1 MSKRI
6 IILILFFSILSQ
18 LVIVDDL
25 KANTAEQRLIEVEK
39 QLQAVANQ
47 IKQYEGEKTNLEKA
61 ILSNDSALKQVNSE
75 LAQVQARLVKAEE
88 ALEEALAGY
97 DQSLENLA
105 AVQQNIIQEQ
115 TKLGK
120 IKNEITD
127 VKDELFETQKNL
139 NLAKEDLQEQA
150 VELYI
155 NGVMSPSTALFIDL
169 NELSDFLAALGYAS
183 SIVDSAYEIVEQ
195 LNAFERLAE
204 TQTEFLTIR
213 EEERESS
220 ITNLQEEEE
229 KKNQISIEAEE
240 FADDVE
246 RKKNIVESEKRQ
258 VENKKAR
265 VLAER
270 QKAQK
275 LLNQA
280 NQQLE
285 KLDKEH
291 ADLEKLEDAIQADI
305 DRLMSVGGVA
315 PGKLSWPITGSYVSS
330 GYKWR
335 RLGGTTSF
343 HGAIDIPSS
352 TGTPIKAAAG
362 GVVIVARYYGAA
374 GRTVFIDHG
383 GGMTTLY
390 FHMNRIYVSV
400 GQTVVTGDVI
410 GSVGTTGRTTGPH
423 LHFEVRL
430 KNPSSVNCSRPYLDP
445 TSRGRMNPYCFLDG

>member
-6 IILILFFSILSQ
+6 IIFVLFFSLISQ
-18 LVIVDDL
+18 LVVIDEL
-25 KANTAEQRLIEVEK
+25 NANTAEQRLIEVEK

-61 ILSNDSALKQVNSE
+61 ILSNDSALNQVNSE
-75 LAQVQARLVKAEE
+75 LSQVQARLVQAEA

-97 DQSLENLA
+97 DQSLKNLG

-120 IKNEITD
+120 IKNEITN

-139 NLAKEDLQEQA
+139 NIAKDDLQKQA

-213 EEERESS
+213 EVERETS

-246 RKKNIVESEKRQ
+246 RKKNIVESEKQQ
-258 VENKKAR
+258 VENKKAK
-265 VLAER
+265 VLSER

-390 FHMNRIYVSV
+390 FHMNKIYVSV
-400 GQTVVTGDVI
+400 GQTIVTGDVI

>member
-1 MSKRI
+1 MSRRI
-6 IILILFFSILSQ
+6 IIPILFFSLLSQ
-18 LVIVDDL
+18 IVLVDDL
-25 KANTAEQRLIEVEK
+25 NANTAEERLIEVEK

-47 IKQYEGEKTNLEKA
+47 IKQYEGEKTNLEKN
-61 ILSNDSALKQVNSE
+61 ILANDSALNQVNRE
-75 LAQVQARLVKAEE
+75 LAEVQTRLVKAEQE
-88 ALEEALAGY
+88 LDEALAGY

-127 VKDELFETQKNL
+127 VKEDLFETQKSL
-139 NLAKEDLQEQA
+139 NIAKEDLQEQA

-195 LNAFERLAE
+195 LNAFERLSE
-204 TQTEFLTIR
+204 TQTEFLTVR
-213 EEERESS
+213 EEERETS

-229 KKNQISIEAEE
+229 KKNEISIEAEE

-246 RKKNIVESEKRQ
+246 TKKNIVESEKQQ

-265 VLAER
+265 VLTER
-270 QKAQK
+270 RNAQN

-280 NQQLE
+280 NKQLE

-343 HGAIDIPSS
+343 HGAIDIPSN

-390 FHMNRIYVSV
+390 FHMNKIYVSV
-400 GQTVVTGDVI
+400 GETVVTGDVI

-423 LHFEVRL
+423 LHFEVRV
-430 KNPSSVNCSRPYLDP
+430 KNPSSVGCSRPYLDP
-445 TSRGRMNPYCFLDG
+445 TSRGRMNPYCFLD

>member
-150 VELYI
+150 VALYI

-213 EEERESS
+213 EEERETS

-265 VLAER
+265 VLSER

>member
-1 MSKRI
+1 MTKRI

-213 EEERESS
+213 EEERETS

-390 FHMNRIYVSV
+390 FHMNKIYVSV

>member
-6 IILILFFSILSQ
+6 TILILFFSILSQ

-127 VKDELFETQKNL
+127 VKDELFETQKSL

-195 LNAFERLAE
+195 LNAFERLSE

-213 EEERESS
+213 EEERETS

-265 VLAER
+265 VLSER

>member
-6 IILILFFSILSQ
+6 IIFVLFFSLISQ
-18 LVIVDDL
+18 LVVIDEL
-25 KANTAEQRLIEVEK
+25 NANTAEQRLIEVEK

-61 ILSNDSALKQVNSE
+61 ILSNDSALNQVNSE
-75 LAQVQARLVKAEE
+75 LSQVQARLVQAEA

-105 AVQQNIIQEQ
+105 SVQQNIIQEQ

-120 IKNEITD
+120 IKNEITN

-139 NLAKEDLQEQA
+139 NIAKDDLQKQA

-213 EEERESS
+213 EVERETS

-258 VENKKAR
+258 VENKKAK
-265 VLAER
+265 VLSER

-390 FHMNRIYVSV
+390 FHMNKIYVSV
-400 GQTVVTGDVI
+400 GQTIVTGDVI

>member
-1 MSKRI
+1 MSRRI
-6 IILILFFSILSQ
+6 IIPILFFSLLSQ
-18 LVIVDDL
+18 IVLVDDL
-25 KANTAEQRLIEVEK
+25 NANTAEERLIEVEK

-47 IKQYEGEKTNLEKA
+47 IKQYEGEKTNLEKN
-61 ILSNDSALKQVNSE
+61 ILANDTALNQVNRE
-75 LAQVQARLVKAEE
+75 LAEVQTRLVKAEKE
-88 ALEEALAGY
+88 LDEALAGY

-127 VKDELFETQKNL
+127 VKEDLFETQKSL
-139 NLAKEDLQEQA
+139 NIAKEDLQEQA

-169 NELSDFLAALGYAS
+169 NELSEFLAALGYAS

-195 LNAFERLAE
+195 LNAFERLSE
-204 TQTEFLTIR
+204 TQTEFLTVR
-213 EEERESS
+213 EEERETS

-229 KKNQISIEAEE
+229 KKNKISIEAEE

-246 RKKNIVESEKRQ
+246 TKKNIVESEKLQ
-258 VENKKAR
+258 VENKKAS

-270 QKAQK
+270 RNAQN

-280 NQQLE
+280 NKQLE

-390 FHMNRIYVSV
+390 FHMNKIYVSV
-400 GQTVVTGDVI
+400 GQTVVTGDTI

-430 KNPSSVNCSRPYLDP
+430 KNPSSVECSLPYLDP
-445 TSRGRMNPYCFLDG
+445 TSRGRMNPYCFLD

>member
-213 EEERESS
+213 EEERETS

-265 VLAER
+265 VLSER

-275 LLNQA
+275 LLTQA

>member
-1 MSKRI
+1 MSRRVI
-6 IILILFFSILSQ
+6 IPILFFALLSQ
-18 LVIVDDL
+18 IVLVDDL
-25 KANTAEQRLIEVEK
+25 NANTAEERLIEVEK

-47 IKQYEGEKTNLEKA
+47 IKQYEGEKTNLEKN
-61 ILSNDSALKQVNSE
+61 ILANDSALNQVNRE
-75 LAQVQARLVKAEE
+75 LAEVQTRLVKAEQE
-88 ALEEALAGY
+88 LDEALAGY

-127 VKDELFETQKNL
+127 VKEDLFETQKSL
-139 NLAKEDLQEQA
+139 NIAKEDLQEQA

-195 LNAFERLAE
+195 LNAFERLSE
-204 TQTEFLTIR
+204 TQTEFLTVR
-213 EEERESS
+213 EEERETS

-229 KKNQISIEAEE
+229 KKNEISIEAEE

-246 RKKNIVESEKRQ
+246 TKKNIVESEKQQ

-265 VLAER
+265 VLTER
-270 QKAQK
+270 RNAQN

-280 NQQLE
+280 NKQLE

-343 HGAIDIPSS
+343 HGAIDIPSN

-390 FHMNRIYVSV
+390 FHMNKIYVSV
-400 GQTVVTGDVI
+400 GQTVVTGDTI

-430 KNPSSVNCSRPYLDP
+430 KNPSSVECSLPYLDP
-445 TSRGRMNPYCFLDG
+445 TSRGRMNPYCFLD

>member
-6 IILILFFSILSQ
+6 TILILFFSILSQ

-195 LNAFERLAE
+195 LNAFERLSE

-213 EEERESS
+213 EEERETS

-265 VLAER
+265 VLSER